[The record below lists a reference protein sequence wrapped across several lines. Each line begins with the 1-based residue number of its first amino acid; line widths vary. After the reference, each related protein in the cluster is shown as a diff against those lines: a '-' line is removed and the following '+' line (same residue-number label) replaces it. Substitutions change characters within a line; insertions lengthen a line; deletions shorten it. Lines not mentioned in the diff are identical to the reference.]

1 MRHMANETKARGGCP
16 ADWVWISPPI
26 GGSLTQVFHQEM
38 LNYQLKPA
46 FCYQVRKV
54 LLSNSHFLSDQPFHD
69 VNNLIPESRQSGQVP
84 ILG

>member
-46 FCYQVRKV
+46 YCYQVRLTELGCFRILNV
-54 LLSNSHFLSDQPFHD
+54 TASNK
-69 VNNLIPESRQSGQVP
+69 
-84 ILG
+84 